1 MSHHSTAS
9 NRQRAVFMRLR
20 LELLPVPSPPSLALS
35 SSTLTRLFRTGGEP
49 ILYAEPTNRYSAWRP
64 RRRCMPPT
72 GGIPQHHCHTA
83 IPRVVRPV
91 PRSLHRK
98 RYKTLARQVSLCREA
113 ACARASSLG
122 VRRIVSAA
130 YRRGQPSAASCRYV
144 PGDEANC
151 SPDDMKN
158 CTLGC
163 GKNVGAGCCQ
173 RLLKRC
179 RRQLPDVIRPG

>member
-83 IPRVVRPV
+83 IPRVVCPV

-98 RYKTLARQVSLCREA
+98 RYKTLARRVSLCREA
-113 ACARASSLG
+113 ACARGVVIGRKTYRLSGLSAGSAFCRQLSL
-122 VRRIVSAA
+122 RPR
-130 YRRGQPSAASCRYV
+130 RRG
-144 PGDEANC
+144 E
-151 SPDDMKN
+151 
-158 CTLGC
+158 LL
-163 GKNVGAGCCQ
+163 AGRHEELHP
-173 RLLKRC
+173 RLRKKR
-179 RRQLPDVIRPG
+179 RSGLLPTTAQALQTATA